1 MTNKFKKTNKK
12 SSYHRL
18 NEYFQNICYILVFQS
33 HSAVNDIFECYLQQI
48 EFTDFR
54 HATPMDLHNIM
65 VSYVDAN
72 RELITVCITQKF
84 LLTL

>member
-1 MTNKFKKTNKK
+1 MNIFKTFVTF
-12 SSYHRL
+12 L
-18 NEYFQNICYILVFQS
+18 FFQS

-54 HATPMDLHNIM
+54 HATPMDLRNIM
-65 VSYVDAN
+65 VSYIDAN

-84 LLTL
+84 FTNIVNDPYSLRSVFVQ

>member
-1 MTNKFKKTNKK
+1 MNIFKTFVTF
-12 SSYHRL
+12 L
-18 NEYFQNICYILVFQS
+18 FFQS

-54 HATPMDLHNIM
+54 HATPMDLRNIM

-72 RELITVCITQKF
+72 RELITVCITQNF
-84 LLTL
+84 LLRL